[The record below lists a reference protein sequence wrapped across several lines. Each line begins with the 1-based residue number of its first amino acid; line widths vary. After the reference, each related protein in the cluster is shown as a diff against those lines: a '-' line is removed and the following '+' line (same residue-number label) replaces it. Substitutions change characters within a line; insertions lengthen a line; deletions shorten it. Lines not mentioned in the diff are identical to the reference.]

1 MGTSRIVRLPQ
12 FQDYNKDITLA
23 VVFNGMDILRYGMEV
38 QHFLAKS
45 HNPYYTLLCTPSLKK
60 LTVSGVHD
68 RLNYC
73 QQFKNVALRGM
84 RPAGYSLDTLA
95 R

>member
-38 QHFLAKS
+38 QHFFGKK
-45 HNPYYTLLCTPSLKK
+45 PQPLLYAALHTEPEKM
-60 LTVSGVHD
+60 TVSGVHD

-84 RPAGYSLDTLA
+84 RPAGCSLDTLA